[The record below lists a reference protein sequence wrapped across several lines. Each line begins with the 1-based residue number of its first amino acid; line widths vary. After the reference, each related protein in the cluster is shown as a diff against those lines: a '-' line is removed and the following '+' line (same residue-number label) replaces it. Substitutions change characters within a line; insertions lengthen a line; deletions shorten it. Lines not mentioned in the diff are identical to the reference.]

1 MLKVVANYV
10 AMHVD
15 IHSLVKIFFIF
26 SFCPL
31 DTNLAI
37 PRKRGSQLR
46 NSFHQIDYRHI
57 YEAFFLINDGCGRT
71 QPSVGAAP
79 PGKVGLRCKQHS
91 FVVSSAPAFR
101 FLLQDLA
108 WLPSM
113 MNCNL

>member
-57 YEAFFLINDGCGRT
+57 
-71 QPSVGAAP
+71 
-79 PGKVGLRCKQHS
+79 
-91 FVVSSAPAFR
+91 
-101 FLLQDLA
+101 
-108 WLPSM
+108 
-113 MNCNL
+113 